1 MIWFGKSLIKFCKSF
16 INLIKLVSTRT
27 SSSARVRSSDS
38 RPSNLIEIN
47 ETLSRKSLQG
57 CTGSQSVSD
66 IAQYTSSRP
75 RPGKPEQTEVPARKL
90 RKPCSTFHIVKTK

>member
-47 ETLSRKSLQG
+47 ETLPRKN
-57 CTGSQSVSD
+57 TGSQSVSD
-66 IAQYTSSRP
+66 IAQYTPSRP